1 MPKNSSKA
9 FQYFLMAA
17 SFETDADSIFNAG
30 HCLEH
35 GLGTEVDLSRAV
47 EFYSIAANK
56 LGNFDSI
63 QALGNMYLEVV
74 LFFNCSS
81 SSIAKQE
88 MIHDSS
94 LSKCFFVFF
103 CYCDDARVGESPG
116 LLSRRGFTSTPRRTL
131 APGLAGCGEDW
142 IDTYT
147 TSSHSH

>member
-1 MPKNSSKA
+1 MYHFGQSVPKNSSKA
-9 FQYFLMAA
+9 FEYFLMAA

-74 LFFNCSS
+74 LFFKCSS

-88 MIHDSS
+88 MIQDSS
-94 LSKCFFVFF
+94 LSM
-103 CYCDDARVGESPG
+103 
-116 LLSRRGFTSTPRRTL
+116 LLRLILLLR
-131 APGLAGCGEDW
+131 
-142 IDTYT
+142 
-147 TSSHSH
+147 

>member
-1 MPKNSSKA
+1 MYYFGQSVPKNSSKA
-9 FQYFLMAA
+9 FEYFLMAA

-74 LFFNCSS
+74 LFLKCSS
-81 SSIAKQE
+81 SSIAKHE

-94 LSKCFFVFF
+94 
-103 CYCDDARVGESPG
+103 R
-116 LLSRRGFTSTPRRTL
+116 LLLLR
-131 APGLAGCGEDW
+131 
-142 IDTYT
+142 
-147 TSSHSH
+147 